1 MIEAQTQPGFL
12 RGLDIREKI
21 EVVTFGANVKRHI
34 QANNF
39 FDLKNDEEIKTE
51 FNIILK
57 AVYKVDVSAS
67 W

>member
-1 MIEAQTQPGFL
+1 M
-12 RGLDIREKI
+12 
-21 EVVTFGANVKRHI
+21 VTFGANVKCHI

-39 FDLKNDEEIKTE
+39 FNLKNDEQIKTE

-57 AVYKVDVSAS
+57 AVYKVDVSAP